1 MGTVLLR
8 RNNDVRRILVILT
21 ITATLLTT
29 WQSALV
35 ALPGDTQR
43 VSVTSDEVQGGGLN
57 GYPAVSDDGR
67 FVAFEASTE
76 LSPGAYVDGQIYV
89 RDLVAGATELVSSS
103 STGVPGDDWSW
114 GASISADGRYVA
126 FASEADN
133 LDPLDLNSGYDVFVR
148 DRVTKTTRIVSVE
161 TGGGPLS
168 GASDYPS
175 ISDDGSR
182 VAFEHTGR
190 VANSVYVDRSTYI
203 YVRDIAAGTTKNV
216 SIGSSGPTAVQHS
229 FDPAISGNGKRVAFY
244 SWTSHLVPGDT
255 NGEED
260 VFVADI
266 QSGALT
272 LVSKS
277 SSGVQGN
284 SGSYE
289 PVISDDGTKVVFTS
303 WAAGLVAGD
312 GDDDDVFM
320 HDISTGQT
328 TLVSKSYDQQGNN
341 DSWYPSISGD
351 GRYVSFVSR
360 ATNLVA
366 EDTNEQPDVFLHD
379 AATGISRRVSVASDG
394 AQSDHWSDASA
405 VSDGGRVVVF
415 DSRATNLVAGDTNE
429 AWDVFTH
436 EVDLA
441 RWPRKFNFKGG
452 PPGQEGPRTN
462 PQNFFVY
469 DETANGLR
477 ADNPV
482 VGAVHAVAN
491 RRGEDVLEIH
501 LDVRG
506 IAPNCEL
513 TVELATQAEVH
524 NGGLFEWG
532 RLGSW
537 GTYTLGT
544 FTTNDSGD
552 GTFLFDGDV
561 LPHHPNEY
569 STELEQ
575 RFGYLDLEDLRG
587 TCVEADGTNVT
598 PNEYGAA
605 PQPSENKP
613 FTWFG

>member
-1 MGTVLLR
+1 M
-8 RNNDVRRILVILT
+8 
-21 ITATLLTT
+21 
-29 WQSALV
+29 

-43 VSVTSDEVQGGGLN
+43 ASVTSDGTQGDAFS
-57 GYPAVSDDGR
+57 GYPVVSDDGR
-67 FVAFEASTE
+67 FVAFESDAE
-76 LSPGAYVDGQIYV
+76 LGPGGAGDGQIYV
-89 RDLVAGATELVSSS
+89 RDLIAGTTELVSASS
-103 STGVPGDDWSW
+103 MGKPGDDWSW

-126 FASEADN
+126 FASAADN
-133 LDPLDLNSGYDVFVR
+133 LDPLDLNSGFDVFVR
-148 DRVTKTTRIVSVE
+148 DRVTKTTRIVSVD

-190 VANSVYVDRSTYI
+190 VPSSIYSDHSTYI

-216 SIGSSGPTAVQHS
+216 SIGSSGPTATQYS
-229 FDPAISGNGKRVAFY
+229 SDPAISGNGKRVAFY
-244 SWTSHLVPGDT
+244 TWASHLVPGDT
-255 NGEED
+255 NGDED

-266 QSGALT
+266 QSGAIT

-284 SGSYE
+284 RGSYE
-289 PVISDDGTKVVFTS
+289 PAISDDGIKVVFTS
-303 WAAGLVAGD
+303 WAANLVAGD
-312 GDDDDVFM
+312 SNDDDVFM
-320 HDISTGQT
+320 HDMSTGQT

-351 GRYVSFVSR
+351 GRYVSFVSS

-366 EDTNEQPDVFLHD
+366 GDTNEREDVFLHD

-394 AQSDHWSDASA
+394 TQSEGWNDISA
-405 VSDGGRVVVF
+405 VSDGGRIVVF
-415 DSRATNLVAGDTNE
+415 DSGASNLVAGDSNE
-429 AWDVFTH
+429 TWDVFTH

-441 RWPRKFNFKGG
+441 KWPRKFNFKAG

-469 DETANGLR
+469 DETANGLKP
-477 ADNPV
+477 DSPV
-482 VGAVHAVAN
+482 LGSVHAVAN
-491 RRGEDVLEIH
+491 RRGEDVLEIN
-501 LDVRG
+501 LDVRDV
-506 IAPNCEL
+506 APNCEL
-513 TVELATQAEVH
+513 TVELSTQAEVH
-524 NGGLFEWG
+524 NGGLTEWG
-532 RLGSW
+532 RIGSW

-552 GTFLFDGDV
+552 GTFVFNGDV
-561 LPHHPNEY
+561 LPYHPNED

-605 PQPSENKP
+605 PQPSEYKP
-613 FTWFG
+613 FTWFF